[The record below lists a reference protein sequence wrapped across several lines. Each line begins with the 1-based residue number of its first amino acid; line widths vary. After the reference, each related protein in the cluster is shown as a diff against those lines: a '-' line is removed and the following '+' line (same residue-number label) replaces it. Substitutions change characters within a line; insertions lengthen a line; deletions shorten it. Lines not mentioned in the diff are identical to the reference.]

1 MSEKLCALRKIGGG
15 GTLKETVLW
24 TNPSPTSDFAYQTL
38 TLNQSIDDFK
48 KIAVYYRLSTANN
61 SRESFVTY
69 TTEEFKKFNIDS
81 TNAVGAIGVR
91 STTSWIRALF
101 YTDSTHVA
109 IGSCYTLSTTS
120 MDNHYTIPTKIVG
133 LK

>member
-1 MSEKLCALRKIGGG
+1 MCPQKNWG
-15 GTLKETVLW
+15 GTELKETVLW
-24 TNPSPTSDFAYQTL
+24 TNPSPTRDFAYQSL

-69 TTEEFKKFNIDS
+69 TTEEFKKFDINS

-91 STTSWIRALF
+91 ATTSWLRALF
-101 YTDSTHVA
+101 YTDSTHA
-109 IGSCYTLSTTS
+109 TIGSCYALATTS